1 MQEKVKEF
9 NEQIS
14 HREAMPPEARL
25 LDINSELGELAKEYL
40 KATNYGTKDFEKT
53 DDLRAKRMAQLVKYG
68 TEDEKEI
75 MMLRY
80 GFSFEDIE
88 WLEPYIREI
97 NQEEI
102 VFSREIKKLP
112 IEKMDIIKRFI
123 WQVSYERELICLIVL
138 SID

>member
-53 DDLRAKRMAQLVKYG
+53 DDFELEFADCLYSLLSLACELNIDADKALEKVILKYAKR
-68 TEDEKEI
+68 
-75 MMLRY
+75 
-80 GFSFEDIE
+80 
-88 WLEPYIREI
+88 
-97 NQEEI
+97 
-102 VFSREIKKLP
+102 IKDK
-112 IEKMDIIKRFI
+112 KNMGSGR
-123 WQVSYERELICLIVL
+123 
-138 SID
+138 